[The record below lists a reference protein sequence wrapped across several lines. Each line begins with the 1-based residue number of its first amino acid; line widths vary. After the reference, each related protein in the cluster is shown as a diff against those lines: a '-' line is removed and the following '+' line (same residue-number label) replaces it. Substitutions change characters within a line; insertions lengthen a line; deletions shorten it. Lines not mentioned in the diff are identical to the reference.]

1 MPTNPISGQAGPI
14 RPGGLIYAR
23 DLNRVG
29 DSLWQNL
36 MVAGANAAGGRFA
49 GGSFIYPIAP
59 PGGGGAPA
67 VSIKPPWYPFLTQ
80 DMSGNYEANFF
91 PGTIAGLLA
100 TGWNAPLALT
110 QSAVNYIY
118 LACTATGP
126 NITGA
131 TLTASTSYPALA
143 GANSGSA
150 PASFNIPLAIADL
163 TGTASIVNVA
173 GFGNIWAQPYAA
185 LFDTINTGALLTAP
199 FTVWYNWEWGA
210 GQD

>member
-1 MPTNPISGQAGPI
+1 MPSNPLSGQSRDL

-29 DSLWQNL
+29 DALYQHSLV
-36 MVAGANAAGGRFA
+36 MAAGAAGARGP
-49 GGSFIYPIAP
+49 GGTFTYPLSSA
-59 PGGGGAPA
+59 GGGGAPA
-67 VSIKPPWYPFLTQ
+67 ATIQPPWYPFLTQ
-80 DMSGNYEANFF
+80 DIHGNEQANFQ
-91 PGTIAGLLA
+91 PGTVAGLMA
-100 TGWNAPLALT
+100 TGWNTPLALT

-118 LACTATGP
+118 LAMTASGP

-131 TLTASTSYPALA
+131 TLTAATAYPAIA
-143 GANSGSA
+143 AAVSGAAPSA
-150 PASFNIPLAIADL
+150 FVIPVAIADL
-163 TGTASIVNVA
+163 TGTPTIKNVV

-185 LFDTINTGALLTAP
+185 LFDTINTAAPLTPP